1 MTTLR
6 NHGPVPKRTV
16 RPQCIHQPPRAALAP
31 PALSSRTALACSSAT
46 RRRMWMECL
55 GRCRSV
61 REPRRHAIW
70 PTSVVL
76 NLGLESART
85 SKTNFQESLG
95 GSLGL
100 YPDHALGH
108 FTPDER
114 REYESQWQRREQ
126 ETKANPPNEQCRR
139 IRRHCSLKV
148 ELIGLEQTTSLVLR
162 TNRIDPHAC
171 RYPLTH

>member
-1 MTTLR
+1 
-6 NHGPVPKRTV
+6 
-16 RPQCIHQPPRAALAP
+16 
-31 PALSSRTALACSSAT
+31 
-46 RRRMWMECL
+46 
-55 GRCRSV
+55 
-61 REPRRHAIW
+61 
-70 PTSVVL
+70 VVL

-85 SKTNFQESLG
+85 SKTSFQESLS

-126 ETKANPPNEQCRR
+126 ETKANLPNEQCRR

-148 ELIGLEQTTSLVLR
+148 ELIGLEPTTSLVLR
-162 TNRIDPHAC
+162 SK
-171 RYPLTH
+171 